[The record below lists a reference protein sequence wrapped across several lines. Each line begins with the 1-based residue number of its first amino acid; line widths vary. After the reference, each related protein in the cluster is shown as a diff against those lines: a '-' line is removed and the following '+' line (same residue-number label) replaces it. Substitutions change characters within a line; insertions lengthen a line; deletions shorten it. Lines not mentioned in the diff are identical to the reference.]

1 MEIKQLSSYYKRD
14 QDVQN
19 DYQLQSF
26 ANEVSNNGTV
36 KPDGGKGKVIFFVL
50 FSLY

>member
-1 MEIKQLSSYYKRD
+1 MEIKQISSYYKSD
-14 QDVQN
+14 QDVQD

-26 ANEVSNNGTV
+26 ANEISMNGTV
-36 KPDGGKGKVIFFVL
+36 KPDGGKEKVKYFLL